1 MKNHMKISYDFAY
14 KTQYGA
20 KLLCITFDK
29 VDEYIAKQDG
39 AFRLHSNERYKRN
52 FDRIRYLIMVKS
64 NISDVYY
71 EFQMLI

>member
-14 KTQYGA
+14 KTQYDA

-52 FDRIRYLIMVKS
+52 FDRIIVKS

>member
-14 KTQYGA
+14 KTQYDA

-29 VDEYIAKQDG
+29 VDEYIAKHY
-39 AFRLHSNERYKRN
+39 RLHSNERYKRN
-52 FDRIRYLIMVKS
+52 FDRIRYLIIVKS